1 MEIDDASV
9 PMLIKAVDYYN
20 AYLAATRRESNAF
33 LELAE
38 TLKRKGPE
46 REGLGKRMSKKK
58 GSGRR

>member
-1 MEIDDASV
+1 MEIDDAAV
-9 PMLIKAVDYYN
+9 PLLIKALDYYN

-46 REGLGKRMSKKK
+46 REDLAKPTSKK